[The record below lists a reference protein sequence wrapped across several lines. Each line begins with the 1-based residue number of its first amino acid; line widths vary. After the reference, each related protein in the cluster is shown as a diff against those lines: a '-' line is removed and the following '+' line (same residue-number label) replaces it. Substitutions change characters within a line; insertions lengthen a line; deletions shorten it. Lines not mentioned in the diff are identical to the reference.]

1 MSACAD
7 TRTLFAHCFGGSP
20 DGVWC
25 APGRVNLIGE
35 HVDYADGLCL
45 PMAIEQRTA
54 VAVRRRADGVVRLR
68 SAGFADTDVTVA
80 DVAARAVPGWAAYAA
95 GVVWALALP
104 EFAGADL
111 TVTSDVPVGAGLS
124 SSAALECAVALA
136 VAELCGRDTGDAGRA
151 TLASA
156 CMRAENDFVGVPTGG
171 MDQQISL
178 RARAGHALLLDCRT
192 GGIRHVPF
200 DPAAHDLAVLVVDT
214 AAPHRLVDGHYAQ
227 RRRAVEEAAR
237 QLGVASLRDVEDVSA
252 LRDPML
258 RRRARHVV
266 TEIGR
271 VREAVTALDAGD
283 VRSLGPVLDAS
294 HRSLRED
301 FEVSSVELDSA
312 VDAARDAGA
321 LGARMVGGGF
331 GGSALALCEAGA
343 VEQISRAVLTAAA
356 RRGLPRPRFRT
367 VTPAAGARRCD
378 RP

>member
-104 EFAGADL
+104 DFAGADL

-156 CMRAENDFVGVPTGG
+156 CTRAENDFVGVPTGS

-200 DPAAHDLAVLVVDT
+200 DPAAHDLAVLVIDT
-214 AAPHRLVDGHYAQ
+214 AAPHRLVDGQYAQ

-252 LRDPML
+252 LRDPIL

>member
-1 MSACAD
+1 MSACAE

-200 DPAAHDLAVLVVDT
+200 DPAVHDLAVLVIDT
-214 AAPHRLVDGHYAQ
+214 AAPHRLVDGQYAQ

-331 GGSALALCEAGA
+331 GGSVLALCEAGA